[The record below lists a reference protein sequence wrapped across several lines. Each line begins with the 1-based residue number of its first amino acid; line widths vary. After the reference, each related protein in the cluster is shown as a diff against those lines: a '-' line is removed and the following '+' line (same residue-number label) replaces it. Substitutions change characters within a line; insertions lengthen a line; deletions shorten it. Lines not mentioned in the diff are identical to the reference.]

1 MFVLKILV
9 YLIFT
14 TLSGRCYYI
23 YTSEEA
29 EPHRRQTIARISVDE
44 TTVELYIWVIA
55 ALNANCLEGNGDFN
69 M

>member
-29 EPHRRQTIARISVDE
+29 EPHGRQTIARISLDE

>member
-1 MFVLKILV
+1 MKDDKLSLEKLMFVLKILV

-29 EPHRRQTIARISVDE
+29 EPHRRQTIAQISVD
-44 TTVELYIWVIA
+44 
-55 ALNANCLEGNGDFN
+55 GDYSGTIHPGDCSPQC
-69 M
+69 